1 MFEKYVHNQ
10 VLFALFLI
18 QLLAAE
24 LSSFDNF
31 QRSDVPAIEQRS
43 ISLDNPSLT
52 RFGRKETGMMI
63 QTALRN
69 SGRGP
74 FGALISRNY
83 ANLINMQRLQQRIS
97 DEQKLKNVLLR
108 ASARNGDDSPMSFK
122 TPLIKPLLS
131 RLQNLG
137 KFQVTTENRNTG
149 TFGKTTNE
157 ALSQQLTLKQILEQE
172 KIILEL
178 LERDSQRKQLL
189 RNNRLDLK
197 DLQEKQQRILNL
209 LIQQQQNND
218 DQIDSSIGTSAKSFY
233 NPDEIPTADQ
243 LILSSAEDFGS
254 KKPFQGGK
262 IQNPISDQPSGR
274 VSPREDQLQLLQ
286 ISPYILGKN
295 LLNNVGST
303 FRVLKVPGNVI
314 KSLEDKD
321 ALMLIQQ
328 NGQQTAEI
336 YGNEETD
343 VEQKMNPQIRDLSN
357 DNDSYE
363 YTVGFEE
370 NDVLNSTTPSE

>member
-10 VLFALFLI
+10 VLFALFMI

-43 ISLDNPSLT
+43 ISLDNPSLA

-63 QTALRN
+63 QAALRN
-69 SGRGP
+69 NGRSP

-83 ANLINMQRLQQRIS
+83 ANLNNMQRLQQRIS
-97 DEQKLKNVLLR
+97 DEQRLKNVLLR
-108 ASARNGDDSPMSFK
+108 ASGRNGVDSSMSFK
-122 TPLIKPLLS
+122 TSMIRPLLS

-137 KFQVTTENRNTG
+137 KFPATTENRNTG
-149 TFGKTTNE
+149 IFGKTTNE
-157 ALSQQLTLKQILEQE
+157 ALSQQLSLKQILEQE

-189 RNNRLDLK
+189 RSNRLDLK

-218 DQIDSSIGTSAKSFY
+218 DQLDSSIGTSGKGFY
-233 NPDEIPTADQ
+233 NPDETPTADQ
-243 LILSSAEDFGS
+243 FILSSAEDFGS

-303 FRVLKVPGNVI
+303 FQVLKVPGNVI

-336 YGNEETD
+336 YGNEE
-343 VEQKMNPQIRDLSN
+343 N
-357 DNDSYE
+357 D
-363 YTVGFEE
+363 
-370 NDVLNSTTPSE
+370 

>member
-1 MFEKYVHNQ
+1 M
-10 VLFALFLI
+10 I

-24 LSSFDNF
+24 LSNFDNF

-63 QTALRN
+63 QAALRN
-69 SGRGP
+69 NGRSP

-97 DEQKLKNVLLR
+97 DEQKLKNALLR
-108 ASARNGDDSPMSFK
+108 ASGRNGDDSPMSFK

-137 KFQVTTENRNTG
+137 KFQATESRNIG
-149 TFGKTTNE
+149 IFGKTTNE
-157 ALSQQLTLKQILEQE
+157 ALSQQFSLKQILEQE

-189 RNNRLDLK
+189 RSNRLDLK

-218 DQIDSSIGTSAKSFY
+218 DQIDPSIGTSGKSFY
-233 NPDEIPTADQ
+233 NPDETPTAEQ
-243 LILSSAEDFGS
+243 FILSSAEDFGF

-262 IQNPISDQPSGR
+262 IQNPTSEQPVGR

-303 FRVLKVPGNVI
+303 FQVLKVPGNVI

-370 NDVLNSTTPSE
+370 NDVLNTTTPSE